1 MSEAHER
8 LAHLSPAKRRLLL
21 KMRREQAEADP
32 RRIPRRAPGAPA
44 PLSFAQQRLWFIDQL
59 QPGSTAYNVPAAL
72 RLRGA
77 LDARTLRRALAAL
90 VRRHEALRTVLPVR
104 DGEPVQEIRPAGPLP
119 FPVVELAALAPER
132 REAEAVRL
140 AAEEAARPFDL
151 ARGPLLRATLLKLD
165 RDDHAALFTMHHVVS
180 DAWSMEVLTREVSA
194 LYGAYSR
201 GEEPRLPEL
210 PVQYADYAAW
220 QRGWLTGETLE
231 AQLAWWRERLAGAP
245 PVLEIPSDRPRRTLA
260 EAPWRAVPVALPAG
274 TTRALRELA
283 RREGATPF
291 MALLAAW
298 QLLLGRYA
306 GEDDVVVGSPI
317 AGRTRAE
324 TEGLIGFFVNT
335 LVLRADVSGEAGF
348 RGLLARV
355 RETTLGA
362 FQHQDLPFERLV
374 EELLPERSLT
384 HAPLFQVVFS
394 LEAAGAAGPRLGDVG
409 MEPLYA
415 GAGVTQFDLDL
426 DLEEGPEQVRGVLR
440 YRTDLFEAATTER
453 MAGHFRVLLEG
464 VLGDPDRPLA
474 EVSLLGGE
482 ERAQVVA
489 RWNATARPYPRERCL
504 HELVSAQAA
513 RTPGAP
519 AVLWEGRATTYAEL
533 EAGAGVVAERLR
545 ERGVRPETRVGIC
558 VEKGPGAALAILGV
572 LRAGG
577 AYVPLD
583 PAYPVGRLEYLL
595 ADSGAA
601 LVLTQPELAGRFA
614 GSGVEVVLLNEAPR
628 SRAPGPAHPPSPEN
642 LAYVIYTSGSTG
654 APKGVAVPHRAVV
667 NLAVDMAERLGL
679 RPDDRLLNFASL
691 SFDVSVEEIF
701 TAWAAGA
708 AVVFSGA
715 ELFAPGALLEVVE
728 REGVTS
734 FELPTAYWH
743 EWVRELG
750 EGGLR
755 VPECVRFV
763 RVGGE
768 RISME
773 RLREWAELRVPLVH
787 AFGLTETACTSATL
801 HLAAG
806 DRGSRWGSLPIGRPT
821 GNVRL
826 YVLDRAAEPAPVG
839 VPGELFVGG
848 EGVARGYLGRPALT
862 AERFVPDALG
872 GGAGERLYR
881 TGDRVRWLPDGNLE
895 FLGRVDHQV
904 KVRGFRIEPGEVE
917 AALARHPAVAEA
929 VVAVR
934 GAALVAYYTAEGE
947 APAAGELREHLRG
960 MLPPHMVPGAYVAL
974 DRLPLTPSGKTDL
987 RALPAPAADDGRGY
1001 AAPRTDTER
1010 ALAEAWAEI
1019 LGRERVGT
1027 RDDFF
1032 ELGGHSLLATRVV
1045 SRAREAFGVE
1055 LPVRALFEAPT
1066 VAGLAKRVDALLRE
1080 GAGSQAPPLLPVPRD
1095 GSPLPLSFAQQRLW
1109 FIDRLEPGSSAY
1121 NMPTALRLRGALEV
1135 RALRASL
1142 EALARRHETLRT
1154 VFAVRDGEPVQVIH
1168 RPGPVPFPTVDLAA
1182 LPVPRREAEAV
1193 RLAAEEA
1200 LRPFDLE
1207 RGPLLRASLLRLE
1220 DAEHALLLTLHHVVG
1235 DAWSMEVLTREVS
1248 ASYAAHSRG
1257 EEIRLPEL
1265 PVQYADYAAWQ
1276 RGWLTGDVLEAQLAW
1291 WRERLAGAP
1300 PVLEIPVDHP
1310 RRPGAGA
1317 AAGRAQ
1323 LALDARTASRVR
1335 ELARRE
1341 GATPFMT
1348 LLAAWQLLL
1357 GRYAGEDDVVVGSPI
1372 AGRTRAETEGL
1383 IGFFVNTL
1391 VLRTDLSGDPT
1402 FRGLLHRVRE
1412 TTLGAF
1418 QHQDLPFE
1426 RLVEELQPERSLT
1439 HTPLFQVVF
1448 SLQAADAGAPRL
1460 GRLEAEP
1467 LDAGAGTATFD
1478 LSFTVTDTGEG
1489 LEGSLVYRRALFEAA
1504 TAERMLGHF
1513 AVLLRGVAADP
1524 ERSVGEID
1532 VLTPA
1537 ERRRVLVEWNATA
1550 RDFPRGR
1557 CVHELIAAQ
1566 AARTPGAVAVE
1577 AHDGRLTYAELEGR
1591 ANRIA
1596 RHLRR
1601 RGVGPEARVGLLL
1614 ERGADTVAAV
1624 LGILR
1629 AGAAYLAL
1637 DPSYPDERLRFML
1650 EDAGASALLTR
1661 SALAERCRGFGGAA
1675 VLLDADREAIEREP
1689 AEAPEGGAWPEGLAY
1704 VIYTSGSTGAPKGVL
1719 VEHRALVNYLA
1730 WFDREVLGEEG
1741 FALPMVSRLSFD
1753 AHARQLFPPLLR
1765 GEAAWVL
1772 PEATAADPRALLEAI
1787 AGRDRASFGG
1797 VPSLWGAMLELVKS
1811 GEAARPAGLRAV
1823 LLGGEALPAGLAER
1837 TLAEFPGVAL
1847 WNHYGPTE
1855 GTVNTTA
1862 ARVRPGAPVT
1872 LGRPVANVR
1881 VYLLD
1886 RAGNPV
1892 PEGVPGELHVAG
1904 AGVARGYLGRP
1915 ELTAERFLPDPFS
1928 REPGAR
1934 TYRSGDRAR
1943 WRADGTLDYL
1953 GRVDRQVKVRGHRV
1967 EPAEVEA
1974 VLERHPAVRE
1984 AAVAARGD
1992 RLAAYVAWE
2001 DGESP
2006 AAAELR
2012 GWLRERLPEHMVP
2025 ASLTVLAELPRTP
2038 SGKLDRRAL
2047 PEPEAVSGGEHVAPR
2062 SWTEEALAAIW
2073 SRVLGAERIGV
2084 HDDFFALGGHSLLA
2098 TRVVSE
2104 VRATLGL
2111 EVPLRALFERPTVA
2125 GLAELV
2131 DETSLQAASGDD
2143 LSEEELRALEGM
2155 SEEETLRLLRGGE

>member
-1 MSEAHER
+1 
-8 LAHLSPAKRRLLL
+8 
-21 KMRREQAEADP
+21 
-32 RRIPRRAPGAPA
+32 

-59 QPGSTAYNVPAAL
+59 QPGSAAYNVPAAL

-77 LDARTLRRALAAL
+77 LDARTLRRALAAV

-119 FPVVELAALAPER
+119 FPVVELGALPPRR

-140 AAEEAARPFDL
+140 AAAEAARPFDL

-165 RDDHAALFTMHHVVS
+165 RDDHAVLFTLHHVVS

-194 LYGAYSR
+194 LYATYSR
-201 GEEPRLPEL
+201 GEEHRLPEL

-220 QRGWLTGETLE
+220 QRGWLAGEALE

-245 PVLEIPSDRPRRTLA
+245 PVLEIPTDRPRRPLA
-260 EAPWRAVPVALPAG
+260 EAPWRAVPVELPAG
-274 TTRALRELA
+274 SSRALRELA

-306 GEDDVVVGSPI
+306 GEEDVVVGSPI

-324 TEGLIGFFVNT
+324 LEGLIGFFVNT
-335 LVLRADVSGEAGF
+335 LVLRADLSGDAGF
-348 RGLLARV
+348 RGLLERV

-374 EELLPERSLT
+374 EELQPERSLT
-384 HAPLFQVVFS
+384 HAPLFQVMFS
-394 LEAAGAAGPRLGDVG
+394 LEAAAAAGPRLGDVR
-409 MEPLYA
+409 MEPLY
-415 GAGVTQFDLDL
+415 GGGGVTQFDLDL
-426 DLEEGPEQVRGVLR
+426 DLEDGPERIRGVLR
-440 YRTDLFEAATTER
+440 HRTDLFEAATAER

-474 EVSLLGGE
+474 EISLLDGG

-489 RWNATARPYPRERCL
+489 RWNATARPYPRELCL

-519 AVLWEGRATTYAEL
+519 AVLFEGRATTYAEL
-533 EAGAGVVAERLR
+533 EAGAGAVAERLR
-545 ERGVRPETRVGIC
+545 ERGVGPETRVGIC
-558 VEKGPGAALAILGV
+558 VEKGPGAALAVLGV

-583 PAYPVGRLEYLL
+583 PAYPTGRLEYML
-595 ADSGAA
+595 ANSGAA
-601 LVLTQPELAGRFA
+601 LVLAQPELADRFA
-614 GSGVEVVLLNEAPR
+614 GSGVEVVLLDGGSSSALPHSRTLAP
-628 SRAPGPAHPPSPEN
+628 SHSPSPEN

-654 APKGVAVPHRAVV
+654 TPKGVAVPHRAVV
-667 NLAVDMAERLGL
+667 NLATDMAERLGL
-679 RPDDRLLNFASL
+679 RPDDRLLSFASL

-701 TAWAAGA
+701 TAWVAGA
-708 AVVFSGA
+708 AVVFSRA

-743 EWVRELG
+743 EWVRELS
-750 EGGLR
+750 EGGRR

-801 HLAAG
+801 RLAAG
-806 DRGSRWGSLPIGRPT
+806 DDGSRWGSLPIGRPT

-826 YVLDRAAEPAPVG
+826 YVLDRAGEPAPTG

-848 EGVARGYLGRPALT
+848 EGVARGYLGRPGPT
-862 AERFVPDALG
+862 AETFVPDALG
-872 GGAGERLYR
+872 GGTGERLYR
-881 TGDRVRWLPDGNLE
+881 TGDRVRWLSGGTLE
-895 FLGRVDHQV
+895 FLGRIDHQV
-904 KVRGFRIEPGEVE
+904 KVRGFRIEPAEVE
-917 AALARHPAVAEA
+917 AALVRHPAVAEA
-929 VVAVR
+929 VVTVR
-934 GAALVAYYTAEGE
+934 GAALVAYYTADGE

-960 MLPPHMVPGAYVAL
+960 MLPPYMVPGAYVAL
-974 DRLPLTPSGKTDL
+974 ERLPLSPSGKVDR
-987 RALPAPAADDGRGY
+987 RALPAPAAEDGRRY
-1001 AAPRTDTER
+1001 AAARTETER
-1010 ALAEAWAEI
+1010 ALAEAWAEV
-1019 LGRERVGT
+1019 LGRERVGVE
-1027 RDDFF
+1027 DDFF

-1055 LPVRALFEAPT
+1055 LPVRALFETPT
-1066 VAGLAKRVDALLRE
+1066 VAGLAERVEALLRE
-1080 GAGSQAPPLLPVPRD
+1080 GAGSRTPPLVPVPRD
-1095 GSPLPLSFAQQRLW
+1095 GDEAPLSFAQQRLW

-1121 NMPTALRLRGALEV
+1121 NMPAALRLRGALEA

-1142 EALARRHETLRT
+1142 GALVRRHETLRT
-1154 VFAVRDGEPVQVIH
+1154 VFALRDGEPVQVIR
-1168 RPGPVPFPTVDLAA
+1168 RPGPVPLPTVDLAA
-1182 LPVPRREAEAV
+1182 LAPQRREAEAA
-1193 RLAAEEA
+1193 RLAAAEA
-1200 LRPFDLE
+1200 ARPFDLE
-1207 RGPLLRASLLRLE
+1207 RGPLLRATLLRL
-1220 DAEHALLLTLHHVVG
+1220 DRDDHALLFTLHHVVG

-1248 ASYAAHSRG
+1248 AAYGAYSRG
-1257 EEIRLPEL
+1257 EEPRLPEL

-1276 RGWLTGDVLEAQLAW
+1276 RGWLAGEALEAQLAW

-1300 PVLEIPVDHP
+1300 PVLEIPTDHP
-1310 RRPGAGA
+1310 RRPGAGS
-1317 AAGRAQ
+1317 AAGRAR
-1323 LALDARTASRVR
+1323 LALDPRTAHRVR

-1341 GATPFMT
+1341 GATPFMA

-1357 GRYAGEDDVVVGSPI
+1357 GRYAGQVDVVVGSPI
-1372 AGRTRAETEGL
+1372 AGRTRSELEGL

-1391 VLRTDLSGDPT
+1391 VLRTDLSGDAG
-1402 FRGLLHRVRE
+1402 FRELLRRVRE
-1412 TTLGAF
+1412 ATLGAF

-1448 SLQAADAGAPRL
+1448 SLQGAPPGAPRL

-1467 LDAGAGTATFD
+1467 LDAGAATATFD
-1478 LSFTVTDTGEG
+1478 LSFTMTDTGEG
-1489 LEGSLVYRRALFEAA
+1489 LEGSLVYRTALFEAA

-1524 ERSVGEID
+1524 DQSIGEVD
-1532 VLTPA
+1532 LLSPA
-1537 ERRRVLVEWNATA
+1537 ERERVLVEWNATA

-1557 CVHELIAAQ
+1557 CVHELIAEQ
-1566 AARTPGAVAVE
+1566 AARTPDAVAVE
-1577 AHDGRLTYAELEGR
+1577 AHDGRWTYAELEHR
-1591 ANRIA
+1591 ANRLA
-1596 RHLRR
+1596 RHLRS

-1650 EDAGASALLTR
+1650 EDAGATVLLTR
-1661 SALAERCRGFGGAA
+1661 SGLAERCRGFGGAA

-1689 AEAPEGGAWPEGLAY
+1689 AEAPEGGAGPEGLAY

-1719 VEHRALVNYLA
+1719 VEHRALANYLA

-1772 PEATAADPRALLEAI
+1772 PEAAAADPRALLEAI
-1787 AGRDRASFGG
+1787 SGRERVSFGG

-1811 GEAARPAGLRAV
+1811 GEAPRPAGLRAV
-1823 LLGGEALPAGLAER
+1823 LLGGEAFPPELAER
-1837 TLAEFPGVAL
+1837 TLAEFPGIAL

-1855 GTVNTTA
+1855 GTVNTTV

-1886 RAGNPV
+1886 GAGHPV

-1915 ELTAERFLPDPFS
+1915 GLTAERFLPDPFS
-1928 REPGAR
+1928 GEARSGAR
-1934 TYRSGDRAR
+1934 MYRSGDRAR

-1953 GRVDRQVKVRGHRV
+1953 GRVDQQVKVRGHRV
-1967 EPAEVEA
+1967 EPGEVEA

-1984 AAVAARGD
+1984 AAVAARDD
-1992 RLAAYVAWE
+1992 RLAAYVAFE
-2001 DGESP
+2001 EREPP
-2006 AAAELR
+2006 APAELR

-2038 SGKLDRRAL
+2038 NGKLDRRAL
-2047 PEPEAVSGGEHVAPR
+2047 PGPEAPSGGEHVAPR

-2073 SRVLGAERIGV
+2073 SRVLGTERVGV

-2131 DETSLQAASGDD
+2131 DEMSLHAAAGDD

-2155 SEEETLRLLRGGE
+2155 TDEEAVRLLGGGE